1 MVGVLIQKDAIPKW
15 LFKLDLQGIQ
25 ALLGAVQRSGESLY
39 PDLDGAIGLPLMP
52 DARRSIA
59 GLYNKR
65 EPVRPV
71 LLWVRLQDT
80 YGAAPSAAAQV
91 VPDQEQRRS
100 RHQGRDQ
107 ERQQYRDFGFHADYL
122 RISLWIRTVY

>member
-1 MVGVLIQKDAIPKW
+1 MLIQKDAIPKW

-25 ALLGAVQRSGESLY
+25 ALLGTVQRSGESLY

-80 YGAAPSAAAQV
+80 YGAVPSAAAQV
-91 VPDQEQRRS
+91 DS
-100 RHQGRDQ
+100 RVAGQKASRLN
-107 ERQQYRDFGFHADYL
+107 R
-122 RISLWIRTVY
+122 